1 MAGHSSHWLLRIY
14 VFLMLASPLSPS
26 TQPKGNTGNMPQ
38 LLKDIKQQQQQDMA
52 CETTPL
58 RVVVASSLASF
69 ILELLLKE
77 IVLRW
82 CLGRRPQRRREEVR
96 EVCQAGGM
104 GAGARR
110 KQGPSWCQAR
120 HESPHGGEKLG
131 TS

>member
-1 MAGHSSHWLLRIY
+1 MAGQGCQWLLRIY
-14 VFLMLASPLSPS
+14 LLLMLAHPLSPS
-26 TQPKGNTGNMPQ
+26 TQPKENTGNMHQ
-38 LLKDIKQQQQQDMA
+38 LLKDMEQQDTGP
-52 CETTPL
+52 ETTPL
-58 RVVVASSLASF
+58 RVVVAFSLAGF
-69 ILELLLKE
+69 ILELLLTG

-82 CLGRRPQRRREEVR
+82 CLGRKPQRRWEEVR

-104 GAGARR
+104 GPGARR